1 MKSGTLEI
9 NKEILKE
16 DQFCSKVLDMD
27 DIEIVIDRKTGILE
41 YGPDDIDY
49 DLNKHNLTIFWPRKG
64 GESIELNQSI
74 IAAGLWKKVAEEV
87 SEYFKNNEDL
97 IEYFFHQLSD

>member
-1 MKSGTLEI
+1 MKTHSLEI

-27 DIEIVIDRKTGILE
+27 DIQVVIDRKTGILE

-49 DLNKHNLTIFWPRKG
+49 YLNEHNLTIFWTKA
-64 GESIELNQSI
+64 GEHIDLNPSI
-74 IAAGLWKKVAEEV
+74 IKAGLWKKVVEEV
-87 SEYFKNNEDL
+87 TEYFKNNESL
-97 IEYFFHQLSD
+97 IEYFSYQLSD